1 MARSFAAYGRRGL
14 AVAAPV
20 ASLLVLVVPSPAG
33 PLPQLPVN
41 PPVHVPV
48 PSVPHVNLGPPVVQ
62 QTVNPVIDRVNS
74 TTSSAA
80 NRVNRTISHTSSGTP
95 SGGGGGPQSNG
106 SGGGGGTGNRG
117 GGTGGAAGGAGG
129 AAARRATARRV
140 TAAIAGTRGNLGNAI
155 AAAGG

>member
-20 ASLLVLVVPSPAG
+20 ATLLVLVVPSTAG
-33 PLPQLPVN
+33 SLPQLPVN
-41 PPVHVPV
+41 PPVHVQV

-80 NRVNRTISHTSSGTP
+80 NRVNHTISHTSSGTP

-155 AAAGG
+155 AAA